1 MIWEETQGIYYIKRI
16 ASKIYYTRMKM
27 LQVVPL
33 LVLVISAT
41 VLSERDC
48 PPWFK
53 WVNTS
58 YSSGY
63 CACASEEIRPIK
75 CDQIHQKSY
84 LRLATCVFYDSDT
97 DEIAAGRCPFIFPN
111 SNKLAFLL
119 PNNVNDLNKFVCGNF
134 SREVK
139 GPLCGKCTGNTGPS
153 VYSVGSECVPCS
165 HINIL
170 YYLLLQYLPIT
181 LIFLVI
187 LLLKLNVTAAPMAHY
202 VLFCNLIAFYCRFA
216 LSFYSEIYGTDN
228 IYILGLVKLVVSLSA
243 VWSFDALFFIAPPLC
258 ISSHLEEIYMP
269 LIEFVAILYPFILL
283 LLTHIVIQLHFYNFK
298 PIVTLWGAF
307 YRLVKKF
314 HRHWEPNA
322 SLIQA
327 FSSIFFLSYAKFNFV
342 IFQTLLH
349 TTLKTED
356 GKFTTKRLVYFDPS
370 ILYLSEKHISMIMF
384 SIFVS
389 IFLYFPP
396 NLLLILYPTSLYR
409 KISSRIRP
417 RWRIGIKTFVETYQ
431 GCYKDSTNGTRDYR
445 AVSGCAFALPGF
457 VLIMLQFVTIA
468 VLSDEDIIDNY
479 FPQYF
484 TLIYVVV
491 LIILCSL
498 LQPYKQKIAN
508 VSAITILAILGTIFT
523 LTTGLQSQYQTDLI
537 RIMIIILLFLPHCG
551 LGVYLLWKM
560 NIFGVCHNK
569 YINLRRN
576 ERNEIREIAV
586 IEPLN
591 LVDSTMN

>member
-1 MIWEETQGIYYIKRI
+1 
-16 ASKIYYTRMKM
+16 M
-27 LQVVPL
+27 LKAML
-33 LVLVISAT
+33 FLMLVNSAT
-41 VLSERDC
+41 SLSTRDC

-53 WVNTS
+53 WMNTS

-63 CACASEEIRPIK
+63 CVCASEDIHTIE
-75 CDQIHQKSY
+75 CDQVNQKSY
-84 LRLATCVFYDSDT
+84 LRLATCVFYDSEK
-97 DEIAAGRCPFIFPN
+97 DEIAAGRCPFIFP
-111 SNKLAFLL
+111 SNNGLTFLL

-139 GPLCGKCTGNTGPS
+139 RPLCGKCTGNTGPS

-202 VLFCNLIAFYCRFA
+202 VLFCNLLVFYCRF
-216 LSFYSEIYGTDN
+216 LLFFYTELYGSSN
-228 IYILGLVKLVVSLSA
+228 IYILGLVKLVVSLNA

-269 LIEFVAILYPFILL
+269 LIEFVGILYPFILL
-283 LLTHIVIQLHFYNFK
+283 LLTNIAIQLHFYNFK

-314 HRHWEPNA
+314 HKQWEPNA

-327 FSSIFFLSYAKFNFV
+327 FSSIFFLSYAKFNFI
-342 IFQTLLH
+342 IFQIFLYTIP
-349 TTLKTED
+349 TTEVGEVTKT
-356 GKFTTKRLVYFDPS
+356 LVYYDPTV
-370 ILYLSEKHISMIMF
+370 LYASKKHVYMIMF

-396 NLLLILYPTSLYR
+396 TLLLILYPTSLYR

-431 GCYKDSTNGTRDYR
+431 GCYKDSTNGTQDYR
-445 AVSGCAFALPGF
+445 AVSGYIFLLPTF
-457 VLIMLQFVTIA
+457 VLSLVQSVA
-468 VLSDEDIIDNY
+468 VFAIPDASSVKNN
-479 FPQYF
+479 FSQYF
-484 TLIYVVV
+484 TVIYLVV

-498 LQPYKQKIAN
+498 MQPYKQKIAN
-508 VSAITILAILGTIFT
+508 VSAIAILVIASAIFT
-523 LTTGLQSQYQTDLI
+523 LSTGLQSQYQTDLI
-537 RIMIIILLFLPHCG
+537 RIMIITLLFLPHCG

-569 YINLRRN
+569 YKNLWCEPE
-576 ERNEIREIAV
+576 ERDGIVENAV
-586 IEPLN
+586 IAPLN
-591 LVDSTMN
+591 SLIVH

>member
-1 MIWEETQGIYYIKRI
+1 ME
-16 ASKIYYTRMKM
+16 M

-41 VLSERDC
+41 AVSEIDC
-48 PPWFK
+48 PPWFN
-53 WVNTS
+53 WVN
-58 YSSGY
+58 SSGY
-63 CACASEEIRPIK
+63 CVCASEDILTIE
-75 CDQIHQKSY
+75 CDQVNQKSY
-84 LRLATCVFYDSDT
+84 LRLLTCVFYNSDT

-111 SNKLAFLL
+111 SNRLTFLL

-165 HINIL
+165 HINIV

-181 LIFLVI
+181 LLFLVVI
-187 LLLKLNVTAAPMAHY
+187 LLKLNVTAAPMAHY
-202 VLFCNLIAFYCRFA
+202 VLFCNLLVFYCKFV
-216 LSFYSEIYGTDN
+216 LVFYTELYGTSN
-228 IYILGLVKLVVSLSA
+228 IYILGLVKLLVSLSA

-283 LLTHIVIQLHFYNFK
+283 FLTNIAIQLHFYNFK

-307 YRLVKKF
+307 YRLVKKY

-327 FSSIFFLSYAKFNFV
+327 FSSIFFLSYAKLNFF
-342 IFQTLLH
+342 IFQIFLYTIP
-349 TTLKTED
+349 TTEVGEVTKT
-356 GKFTTKRLVYFDPS
+356 LVYYDPTVFYAS
-370 ILYLSEKHISMIMF
+370 KKHVYMMMF
-384 SIFVS
+384 SVFVS
-389 IFLYFPP
+389 IFFFFPP
-396 NLLLILYPTSLYR
+396 TPLLIIYPTSLYR

-417 RWRIGIKTFVETYQ
+417 RWRIGIKTYAETYQ

-445 AVSGCAFALPGF
+445 AVSGYIFLLPTF
-457 VLIMLQFVTIA
+457 VLIMVQIVSIA
-468 VLSDEDIIDNY
+468 ILPNGDTTDNY

-508 VSAITILAILGTIFT
+508 VSAITMLAITGTTFI
-523 LTTGLQSQYQTDLI
+523 LSTGLQSQYQTDLI
-537 RIMIIILLFLPHCG
+537 RILIITLGFLPHCG

-560 NIFGVCHNK
+560 NIFKSGCNK
-569 YINLRRN
+569 YINLWCEETDGTVEN
-576 ERNEIREIAV
+576 AV
-586 IEPLN
+586 IVPLT
-591 LVDSTMN
+591 DSAMN